1 MKISKGKKDDVWQS
15 GVIVCFINRNVE
27 VISHK
32 WNLFVDLHKV
42 FVINWMNDGHLQEK
56 ISRIQSPFY
65 LILIWIWA
73 FFESQSIFNY
83 LSYVSKLVCLISPQT
98 LIMYQ
103 IVSFIINVA
112 SQESRAT
119 SNKLETQWTEWIR
132 VLKAIW
138 IWHRH

>member
-1 MKISKGKKDDVWQS
+1 MKISKGKQDNVWQS

-42 FVINWMNDGHLQEK
+42 FVINWMNDGYLQEK

-65 LILIWIWA
+65 LVLIWIWA

-98 LIMYQ
+98 LIMHQ

-112 SQESRAT
+112 SQENRAT
-119 SNKLETQWTEWIR
+119 SNKLETQRAEWIR